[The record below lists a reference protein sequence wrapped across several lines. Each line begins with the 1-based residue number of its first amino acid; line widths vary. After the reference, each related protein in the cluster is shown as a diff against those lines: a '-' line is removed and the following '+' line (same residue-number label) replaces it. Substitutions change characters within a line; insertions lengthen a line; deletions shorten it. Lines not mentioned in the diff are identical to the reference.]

1 MSSMTLREITVFP
14 VKSARGVSVERAD
27 VRERGFEGDRRWMFV
42 DEDGGFVS
50 QRECRALARLDA
62 SWSSGSLTL
71 AHEGDSI
78 QVEAGDERRQV
89 EVWGD
94 RVNARMATGEVATW
108 LERCLGSRLNMAF
121 MDDHSTR
128 RIGDREAQVSFADG
142 YPYLLT
148 TEASLRELE
157 HESGLHLEMARF
169 RPNLVVD
176 GDAPFDEHGWSSVRI
191 AGVEFEVVSPC
202 SRCVVTTLDPLTG
215 EAQVDNE
222 PMRTLARINRI
233 DSKACFGVN
242 LIARASGT
250 LSVGDRVTVECL
262 IRK

>member
-1 MSSMTLREITVFP
+1 MSSMTLREITIFP
-14 VKSARGVSVERAD
+14 VKSARGVSVDQAN

-42 DEDGGFVS
+42 DADGVFVS
-50 QRECRALARLDA
+50 QRECRDLARVQA
-62 SWSSGSLTL
+62 TWSVGGLTL
-71 AHEGDSI
+71 THEEKSI
-78 QVEAGDERRQV
+78 HVEATNQRREV

-94 RVNARMATGEVATW
+94 RVDARLAGRAVEVW
-108 LERCLGSRLNMAF
+108 LEECVGVPLGMAY
-121 MDDHSTR
+121 MDDVSTR
-128 RIGDREAQVSFADG
+128 SVGDDAQVSFADG
-142 YPYLLT
+142 YPYLLA

-176 GDAPFDEHGWSSVRI
+176 GDAPFDEHMWSSVRI